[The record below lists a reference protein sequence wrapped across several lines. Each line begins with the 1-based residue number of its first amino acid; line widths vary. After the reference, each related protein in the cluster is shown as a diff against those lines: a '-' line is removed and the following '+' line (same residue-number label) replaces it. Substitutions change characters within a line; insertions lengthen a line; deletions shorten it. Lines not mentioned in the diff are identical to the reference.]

1 MSNKRPSRTTPNHEQ
16 RHEQR
21 LRLQLAQEA
30 ARLMVEEGV
39 QDFTVAKQKV
49 ATRLH
54 LPRGQSLPRNEEIQQ
69 AVMEY
74 QRLFKHNSHP
84 QTVARLRQTAL
95 KAMSF
100 FKDFEPR
107 LVGAVADG
115 SAGEF
120 SPITLHLFPESS
132 ETLNLFMINQRL
144 PYDLGSQRTSSSNKP
159 AVDLPVYH
167 MAMEGGD
174 IELIVFDKMAIRQP
188 PRDPVTRKTM
198 QRLDIKQLEALIQL
212 TETDPALPI

>member
-1 MSNKRPSRTTPNHEQ
+1 MSNKRPPRTTPN
-16 RHEQR
+16 HEQR

-39 QDFTVAKQKV
+39 QDFSVAKQKV
-49 ATRLH
+49 AARLH

-69 AVMEY
+69 AIMEY
-74 QRLFKHNSHP
+74 QRLFKQDSHP
-84 QTVARLRQTAL
+84 QTVARLRQIAL
-95 KAMSF
+95 KTMSF

-120 SPITLHLFPESS
+120 SPITLHLFTESS
-132 ETLNLFMINQRL
+132 ETLHLFMINQRL
-144 PYDLGSQRTSSSNKP
+144 PYDLGNQRISQNNKP